1 MPTLVS
7 ADAEALRDCVTT
19 LRAVAESKLT
29 ASLQRR
35 MHELGERKETLTKEE
50 HDELLALVEFA
61 EERTL
66 EKLRAMLALKRL
78 EQTAPELFGNS

>member
-1 MPTLVS
+1 
-7 ADAEALRDCVTT
+7 
-19 LRAVAESKLT
+19 VAESKLT

-35 MHELGERKETLTKEE
+35 MHDLGERKETLTNEE
-50 HDELLALVEFA
+50 HSELLALVEFA

-78 EQTAPELFGNS
+78 EHAAPKLFENT